1 MAEKIEAKKGT
12 DIEVTIPIKNR
23 IPFQVMTTFIKKTK
37 ETASTANGRVKLL
50 LPHPFACPSPIP

>member
-23 IPFQVMTTFIKKTK
+23 IPFQVMTTCIKKQ
-37 ETASTANGRVKLL
+37 RKLL
-50 LPHPFACPSPIP
+50 AQLMAG